1 MIVVKKKSM
10 TVWWK
15 IILFGFLSSLLIE
28 SCQFMFHR
36 GVFEL
41 DDLLKNTMGTAVG
54 WLIWKVITIVF
65 YEKSKKKEVPDADE

>member
-41 DDLLKNTMGTAVG
+41 DDLLKNTKGTAVG

>member
-41 DDLLKNTMGTAVG
+41 DDLLKNTMGTVVG
-54 WLIWKVITIVF
+54 WPIWKVITIITCSN
-65 YEKSKKKEVPDADE
+65 SKKKEGSYADE